1 MTVSKL
7 DWLKNLRGIGRNEL
21 SWREYRVLMSVF
33 DYSSGDG
40 TSAHPGAAR
49 IAEDT
54 CISERI
60 VRDCLKSLVE
70 KQWLL
75 REERGGQKEG
85 VRRAASFQLH
95 PEPAPYLTPA
105 RSEQAH
111 SEHPARSE
119 PAHSTPSPLP
129 AASSPPGHTHQVSF
143 IREEEEETL
152 EKVDTSTGEIVS
164 DLDSRLDR
172 AWNDAEALI
181 VVGTELPD
189 DHPRKQPARDRY
201 RELTARPESEAPK
214 SEEPDLTPEIFRVLR
229 ERNAA

>member
-70 KQWLL
+70 KQWVI

-85 VRRAASFQLH
+85 VRRAASFMLH

-129 AASSPPGHTHQVSF
+129 AASSPPGHTHQLSF

-152 EKVDTSTGEIVS
+152 EKVDTSTGEIMS
-164 DLDSRLDR
+164 DPLSDELDAAFHDLDALNIIGPKLR
-172 AWNDAEALI
+172 DAE
-181 VVGTELPD
+181 
-189 DHPRKQPARDRY
+189 HPRLQEALDQHAHLHREHKKARLLRGV
-201 RELTARPESEAPK
+201 K
-214 SEEPDLTPEIFRVLR
+214 R
-229 ERNAA
+229 EREAA